1 MAININIPI
10 DDELHSKLKIKAIT
24 SNITMKQLIINVLRK
39 AGADNAKVQD
49 IRKGVKI
56 NGK

>member
-10 DDELHSKLKIKAIT
+10 DDELHNKLKIKAIN

-39 AGADNAKVQD
+39 AGAE
-49 IRKGVKI
+49 
-56 NGK
+56 